1 MAATRAIHR
10 DARATGAS
18 RVRRTRDRSVRG
30 ATRAFSSDRHREGSS
45 RETTRATRTSPFFS
59 CATTSGVTRSTA
71 TPRSDPIL
79 PRGDATGTRRARL
92 EVTEAG
98 EGGASPAV
106 FLVALATERVARW
119 FDAKP
124 ALFEDAVVMSSKRAR
139 SKRRA
144 SQRPVRVSSAHH
156 GNPREFAREASARR
170 ARRGA
175 RSRAP
180 GSCLPVAQAT
190 A

>member
-1 MAATRAIHR
+1 MCFFVSSRRFSFRQFDEVFSQARRTAATTQLGFRVNGRGREVAVGRATGRLGR
-10 DARATGAS
+10 DARDPP
-18 RVRRTRDRSVRG
+18 RRARHGRLESPSDDRSIGQGR
-30 ATRAFSSDRHREGSS
+30 TRAFSSDRHREGTS

-119 FDAKP
+119 FLGLTRSP
-124 ALFEDAVVMSSKRAR
+124 LFSKT
-139 SKRRA
+139 
-144 SQRPVRVSSAHH
+144 Q
-156 GNPREFAREASARR
+156 
-170 ARRGA
+170 
-175 RSRAP
+175 
-180 GSCLPVAQAT
+180 L
-190 A
+190 